1 MSQKEEAGDV
11 AASDVWEARESKKR
25 KGPQYFNTETGKLGG
40 SSFPGKQRCT
50 VAAYVRWEEA
60 TSPVM
65 CTVGRFFPLLNEL
78 S

>member
-1 MSQKEEAGDV
+1 M

-50 VAAYVRWEEA
+50 VAAYVRTQHSSLHTA
-60 TSPVM
+60 II
-65 CTVGRFFPLLNEL
+65 F
-78 S
+78 